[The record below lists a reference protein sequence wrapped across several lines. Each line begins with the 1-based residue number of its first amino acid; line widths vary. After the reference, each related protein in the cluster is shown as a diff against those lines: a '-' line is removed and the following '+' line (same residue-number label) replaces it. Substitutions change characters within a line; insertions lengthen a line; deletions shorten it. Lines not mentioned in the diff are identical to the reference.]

1 VRKNVPNLRLVTEA
15 DTADTRAQL
24 PVGLAETFGDIA
36 AVAREGLLAM
46 SVAAGMAVMQ
56 AMFDAEVEEI
66 AGPRGKHDAERTA
79 VRHGRERGS
88 VELGGRR
95 VEVTRPRVRG
105 LDGAEVRLDSY
116 AAFAGGDQLTAVVM
130 EKMLAGVAT
139 RRHART
145 LEPVG
150 VEVVDAAK
158 STSRSATSRRFV
170 AATRTALAELLAAD
184 LSGLHITVLM
194 IDGVHIGDHCMV
206 VALGI
211 GADGTKTPLGLWEG
225 ATENTAVV
233 KSLLADLVERGLSAD
248 AGLLAVVDGGKALS
262 AGLRRVFGNKVL
274 IQRCQIH
281 KRRNVCDHLPERDR
295 AVVDKKLAAIF
306 AEPDP
311 VKAERT
317 ANNLARSLERQHP
330 GAAASLRE
338 GLTEMFTVTRLGIT
352 GTLART
358 LTTSNPIESMFS
370 IARRVNKNV
379 TRWRDGEMV
388 MRWTAAGMRQAAA
401 QFRRVKGHAQM
412 PALIAALE
420 ETTRTDHTTR
430 PVKHAKAA

>member
-1 VRKNVPNLRLVTEA
+1 VKKTVPNLRLVTEA

-24 PVGLAETFGDIA
+24 PPGLAEIFGDIA

-66 AGPRGKHDAERTA
+66 TGPRGRHDAERVA

-95 VEVTRPRVRG
+95 VAVTRPRVRG
-105 LDGAEVRLDSY
+105 IDGAEVRLDSY
-116 AAFAGGDQLTAVVM
+116 QTFAAEDQLTAVVM

-150 VEVVDAAK
+150 DVVVAESK

-170 AATRTALAELLAAD
+170 AQTKTALAELLAAE
-184 LSGLHITVLM
+184 LSALDIKVLM

-211 GADGTKTPLGLWEG
+211 GTDGTKTPLGLWEG

-233 KSLLADLVERGLSAD
+233 KSLLADLVERGLSAEG
-248 AGLLAVVDGGKALS
+248 GLLAVVDGGKALS

-352 GTLART
+352 GTLAKT

-379 TRWRDGEMV
+379 THWRDGEMV
-388 MRWTAAGMRQAAA
+388 MRWTAAGMAQAAA

-420 ETTRTDHTTR
+420 ETTRTDHTTH

>member
-1 VRKNVPNLRLVTEA
+1 MKKTVPNLRLVTEA

-24 PVGLAETFGDIA
+24 PPGLAEIFGDIA

-66 AGPRGKHDAERTA
+66 TGPRGRHDAERVA

-95 VEVTRPRVRG
+95 VAVTRPRVRG
-105 LDGAEVRLDSY
+105 IDGAEVRLDSY
-116 AAFAGGDQLTAVVM
+116 QTFAAEDQLTAVVM

-150 VEVVDAAK
+150 DVVVAESK

-170 AATRTALAELLAAD
+170 AQTKTALAELLAAE
-184 LSGLHITVLM
+184 LSALDIKVLM

-211 GADGTKTPLGLWEG
+211 GTDGTKTPLGLWEG

-233 KSLLADLVERGLSAD
+233 KSLLADLVERGLSAEG
-248 AGLLAVVDGGKALS
+248 GLLAVVDGGKALS

-352 GTLART
+352 GTLAKT

-379 TRWRDGEMV
+379 THWRDGEMV
-388 MRWTAAGMRQAAA
+388 MRWTAAGMAQAAA

-420 ETTRTDHTTR
+420 ETTRTDHTTH